1 MVCSGKALLAH
12 HFNLSVP
19 VKGTTALETTE
30 RGECASGNPA
40 VSAGSP
46 TGHGWGMSEPRTET
60 VWQ

>member
-1 MVCSGKALLAH
+1 MACSGQTMLAH

-19 VKGTTALETTE
+19 LKGTVALQTAEWDE
-30 RGECASGNPA
+30 SVSGNPA
-40 VSAGSP
+40 VFGGSP